1 MKTFKAQPSL
11 YPFRYARFEKGE
23 DAVEMAFFLPL
34 LLGVVFGLF
43 EFSRGILANNTITSM
58 SREGANL
65 YSRTGTPP
73 GDIMSALA
81 GTASQVNM
89 VDNGIIYMTRIQQTG
104 GKPQVL
110 EQFRWI
116 DSALADAPS
125 SGVWLCEP
133 GPSDWAGEQCDIGP
147 ALSSATRTATLD
159 MTLNDGEEIV
169 AVEVFY
175 VYRPAFTFYLKK
187 DLTFY
192 SRTLL

>member
-1 MKTFKAQPSL
+1 MRHS
-11 YPFRYARFEKGE
+11 RFQKGAA
-23 DAVEMAFFLPL
+23 AVEMALILPL
-34 LLGVVFGLF
+34 LLVVVFGLF

-73 GDIMSALA
+73 GDIMSALS

-116 DSALADAPS
+116 DSALVDPPS
-125 SGVWLCEP
+125 SGVWLCA
-133 GPSDWAGEQCDIGP
+133 GSSDWDGEQCDIGP
-147 ALSSATRTATLD
+147 ALPSATRTATLD

>member
-1 MKTFKAQPSL
+1 MKTFKDKNKRFFSW
-11 YPFRYARFEKGE
+11 PFRSPKGAA
-23 DAVEMAFFLPL
+23 AVEMALVLPL
-34 LLGVVFGLF
+34 LLVVAFGLF
-43 EFSRGILANNTITSM
+43 EFSRGILANNVITGI

-73 GDIMSALA
+73 GDIMTALA

-104 GKPQVL
+104 GNPQVL

-116 DSALADAPS
+116 DSALADPPASTIWLCDGPS
-125 SGVWLCEP
+125 SWN
-133 GPSDWAGEQCDIGP
+133 GEQCDIGP
-147 ALSSATRTATLD
+147 ALPSATRTATLD

-175 VYRPAFTFYLKK
+175 VYRPAFAFYLKK

>member
-1 MKTFKAQPSL
+1 MKTFKDKHS
-11 YPFRYARFEKGE
+11 RYSFWQSRGQKGAA
-23 DAVEMAFFLPL
+23 AVEMALVLPL
-34 LLGVVFGLF
+34 LLVLAFGLF
-43 EFSRGILANNTITSM
+43 EFARGILANNVITGM

-73 GDIMSALA
+73 GDIMTALT

-104 GKPQVL
+104 GNPQVL

-116 DSALADAPS
+116 DSALTDPPS
-125 SGVWLCEP
+125 SGVWLCD
-133 GPSDWAGEQCDIGP
+133 GPSNWDGEQCDIGP
-147 ALSSATRTATLD
+147 AVTSATRTATLD

-175 VYRPAFTFYLKK
+175 VYRPAFDFYLKK

>member
-1 MKTFKAQPSL
+1 MKTFKVIQRL
-11 YPFRYARFEKGE
+11 YAFGQARFQSG
-23 DAVEMAFFLPL
+23 AAVVEMALILPL
-34 LLGVVFGLF
+34 LLVVAFGLF
-43 EFSRGILANNTITSM
+43 EFARGILANNVITGM

-73 GDIMSALA
+73 GDIMTALA

-104 GKPQVL
+104 GNPQVL

-116 DSALADAPS
+116 DSALTDPPA
-125 SGVWLCEP
+125 SGVWQCD
-133 GPSDWAGEQCDIGP
+133 GPSSWDGEQCDIGP
-147 ALSSATRTATLD
+147 ALPSATRTATLD

-175 VYRPAFTFYLKK
+175 VYRPAFNFYLKK

>member
-1 MKTFKAQPSL
+1 MKTFKAQQSL
-11 YPFRYARFEKGE
+11 YSFRHARFQKGAA
-23 DAVEMAFFLPL
+23 AVEMALILPL
-34 LLGVVFGLF
+34 LLVVVFGLF

-104 GKPQVL
+104 GDPQVL

-116 DSALADAPS
+116 DSALVDAPS
-125 SGVWLCEP
+125 SGVWGCD
-133 GPSDWAGEQCDIGP
+133 GPSDWDGEQCDIGP

>member
-1 MKTFKAQPSL
+1 MKTFKVIQRL
-11 YPFRYARFEKGE
+11 NVFGQARFQKGAA
-23 DAVEMAFFLPL
+23 AVEMALILPL
-34 LLGVVFGLF
+34 LLVVAFGLF
-43 EFSRGILANNTITSM
+43 EFARGILANNVITGM

-73 GDIMSALA
+73 GDIMTALA
-81 GTASQVNM
+81 STASQVNM

-125 SGVWLCEP
+125 SGVWLCA
-133 GPSDWAGEQCDIGP
+133 GPSDWDGEECDIGP
-147 ALSSATRTATLD
+147 ALPSATRTATLD

>member
-1 MKTFKAQPSL
+1 MKTFKDKNSRCL
-11 YPFRYARFEKGE
+11 FRQSRFQKGAA
-23 DAVEMAFFLPL
+23 AVEMALVLPL
-34 LLGVVFGLF
+34 LLVVAFGLF
-43 EFSRGILANNTITSM
+43 EFARGILANNVITGI

-73 GDIMSALA
+73 GDIMTALA

-89 VDNGIIYMTRIQQTG
+89 MDNGIIYMTRIQQTG
-104 GKPQVL
+104 GNPQVL

-116 DSALADAPS
+116 DSALADPPASAIWLCDGPS
-125 SGVWLCEP
+125 SW
-133 GPSDWAGEQCDIGP
+133 DGEECDIGP
-147 ALSSATRTATLD
+147 ALPSATRTATLD

-175 VYRPAFTFYLKK
+175 VYRPAFDFYLKK

>member
-1 MKTFKAQPSL
+1 MKTSETKKRSL
-11 YPFRYARFEKGE
+11 IHCSVRCQGGIA
-23 DAVEMAFFLPL
+23 AVEMALVLPL
-34 LLGVVFGLF
+34 LLVVIFGLF
-43 EFSRGILANNTITSM
+43 EFARGILANNVITGM

-73 GDIMSALA
+73 EDIMNALA
-81 GTASQVNM
+81 ATASQVNM
-89 VDNGIIYMTRIQQTG
+89 VDNGIIYMTRILQTG
-104 GKPQVL
+104 GDPKVV
-110 EQFRWI
+110 EQFRWSGSSLE
-116 DSALADAPS
+116 DPPE
-125 SGVWLCEP
+125 SGVWQCD
-133 GPSDWAGEQCDIGP
+133 GPSGWDGGECDIGP
-147 ALSSATRTATLD
+147 ALSSSTRTATLD